1 MKLCSANWIK
11 KKSKPPTKTLI
22 KPVSIVD
29 LFCGCGGLTLGAW
42 EACRVNKR
50 KIDIKLSV
58 DFSKEAIS
66 IYRKNFEVNE
76 EVAILEDIFS
86 LFPGNVGKPLQPI
99 EIKIKEKFKK
109 INLLLAGPPCQ
120 GHSDLNNRTR
130 RDDPR
135 NNLYLKVVRAT
146 ETLSPDVIIIE
157 NVPSIIHDKN
167 SVINKARDTFQKL
180 GYKILEK
187 VLNTSDFSLAQK
199 RKRHILIASR
209 KGKLEGLKLLL
220 NKKGEELPLS
230 AFLTGLEDEPGK
242 NGGIFY
248 TPSQMSEE
256 NKKRAKFLYDQNLYD
271 MPNHL
276 RPPCHQNGNHSYV
289 SMYGRL
295 SWNKPAQTITGGF
308 GSMGQGRFLHPLKPR
323 TLTPHEVA
331 RIQGFPDFF
340 DFSLVQKRTSLHQ
353 MLGNAVPPN
362 FSAEIVHY
370 FIQEGII

>member
-1 MKLCSANWIK
+1 MKLCSVDWIK
-11 KKSKPPTKTLI
+11 KKKKPSTKTLL
-22 KPVSIVD
+22 KPVRVVD

-50 KIDIKLSV
+50 KINIELSV
-58 DFSKEAIS
+58 DFSKEAIN
-66 IYRKNFEVNE
+66 IYRKNFEVNGD
-76 EVAILEDIFS
+76 VAKLEDIVS
-86 LFPGNVGKPLQPI
+86 LFPGNIGKPFQPI
-99 EIKIKEKFKK
+99 EKKIKEKLKK
-109 INLLLAGPPCQ
+109 TNLLLAGPPCQ
-120 GHSDLNNRTR
+120 GHSDLNNKTR

-135 NNLYLKVVRAT
+135 NNLYLKVIRAT
-146 ETLSPDVIIIE
+146 EILFPNIVIIE

-167 SVINKARDTFQKL
+167 SVIEKATNTLKKL
-180 GYKILEK
+180 DYEVLEKILD
-187 VLNTSDFSLAQK
+187 TSEFSLAQK

-209 KGKLEGLKLLL
+209 DGKIEGLKSFL
-220 NKKGEELPLS
+220 NKKEKKIPLS
-230 AFLTGLEDEPGK
+230 VFLTGLEDEPRK
-242 NGGIFY
+242 NDGIFY
-248 TPSQMSEE
+248 TPSKMGEE
-256 NKKRAKFLYDQNLYD
+256 NKKRAKFLYNKNLYD

-295 SWNKPAQTITGGF
+295 WWDKPAQTITGGF
-308 GSMGQGRFLHPLKPR
+308 GSMGQGRFLHPLRLR